1 MIVTERM
8 VEAAMDV
15 RPYEGDNTRIWQLFP
30 IGVHVGTVLRAA
42 IQAALDQME
51 ADEPNSPHY
60 DKQVD

>member
-15 RPYEGDNTRIWQLFP
+15 RPFAGDNDGTRLWQLFKD
-30 IGVHVGTVLRAA
+30 GVNVGTALRAA

-51 ADEPNSPHY
+51 AD
-60 DKQVD
+60 K